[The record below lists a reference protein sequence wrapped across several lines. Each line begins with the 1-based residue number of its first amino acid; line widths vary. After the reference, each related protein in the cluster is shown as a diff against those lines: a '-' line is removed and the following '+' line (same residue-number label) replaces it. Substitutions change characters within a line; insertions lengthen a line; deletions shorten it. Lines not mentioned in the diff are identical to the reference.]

1 MQYFKVTVNGKVYDV
16 SVEEVAQGN
25 TGVSATPSAT
35 PAAPTVSAPNPAP
48 ASTAAFAPVNLEIP
62 AGEQV
67 VPAPLGGTILQI
79 NVKPGDKVTKGQ
91 VLLTLE
97 ALKMENEIVAPQ
109 DGTVGQIFVQ
119 PKAAVNTGDPLLS
132 LRS

>member
-1 MQYFKVTVNGKVYDV
+1 MQCFKVTVNGKVYDV
-16 SVEEVAQGN
+16 SVEEVTSEN
-25 TGVSATPSAT
+25 RSVSATLPVT
-35 PAAPTVSAPNPAP
+35 PAAPTVSAPTPGPASAPVSAP
-48 ASTAAFAPVNLEIP
+48 ADLDIP

-79 NVKPGDKVTKGQ
+79 NVNPGDKVTKGQ

-109 DGTVGQIFVQ
+109 DGTIGQIFVQ
-119 PKAAVNTGDPLLS
+119 QKESVNTGDPLLS

>member
-25 TGVSATPSAT
+25 TGESAAPSVA
-35 PAAPTVSAPNPAP
+35 PAAPTVSTPSPAP
-48 ASTAAFAPVNLEIP
+48 ASASAPAPVNLDSN
-62 AGEQV
+62 EQA

-79 NVKPGDKVTKGQ
+79 NVKPGDKVKKGQ

>member
-1 MQYFKVTVNGKVYDV
+1 MQFFKVTVNGKVYDV

-25 TGVSATPSAT
+25 SGVSAAPSVA
-35 PAAPTVSAPNPAP
+35 PAAPTVSAPTPAP
-48 ASTAAFAPVNLEIP
+48 AASAPAKVDIP

-109 DGTVGQIFVQ
+109 DGAVGQIFVQ
-119 PKAAVNTGDPLLS
+119 PKMAVNTGDPLLS
-132 LRS
+132 LR

>member
-1 MQYFKVTVNGKVYDV
+1 MQYFKVTVNGKVYEV
-16 SVEEVAQGN
+16 SVEEVAPGN
-25 TGVSATPSAT
+25 TSANMAPPVTS
-35 PAAPTVSAPNPAP
+35 AAPQVSAPNPAP
-48 ASTAAFAPVNLEIP
+48 AAAPVSPEIA

-79 NVKPGDKVTKGQ
+79 DVKPGDQVTKGQ

-97 ALKMENEIVAPQ
+97 ALKMENEIVAP
-109 DGTVGQIFVQ
+109 DNGTVGQIFVN
-119 PKAAVNTGDPLLS
+119 PKDAVNTGDPLLS